1 MNSVSSPVQALRWWR
16 RIFFGIV
23 AAVILYLGFRGVED
37 NLLASQSATATVI
50 AKEHRKAGTTY
61 RTDKIGNTFRTIP
74 YSTPEMYI
82 LKLRIENK
90 AVEWPVEKS
99 FYDGTGAGSEVRVR
113 YEKRR
118 ITGSLKILSVE
129 PVEGK

>member
-1 MNSVSSPVQALRWWR
+1 MNTASSPMQALRWWR
-16 RIFFGIV
+16 RLFFGI
-23 AAVILYLGFRGVED
+23 AGVILLYLGFRGID
-37 NLLASQSATATVI
+37 GNLLASQSATATVI

-82 LKLRIENK
+82 LKLHVGNK
-90 AVEWPVEKS
+90 TVEWPVEKS
-99 FYDGTGAGSEVRVR
+99 FYDRTDAGSDVRVR

-129 PVEGK
+129 PAGGK